1 MRNEFSTIR
10 ISTKVAGNKM
20 NRKLETGIPVMTKE
34 GKLQVNKMW
43 IHQVDWTLEEQFA
56 KDKSHV
62 LMYGVSNRDE
72 HGEYYDFGKSG
83 NVIKMGAG
91 RQIEMFSSNASIA
104 A

>member
-20 NRKLETGIPVMTKE
+20 NRKLETGIPVITKE
-34 GKLQVNKMW
+34 GKVQVNKMW

-72 HGEYYDFGKSG
+72 NGEYYDFGKSG

>member
-1 MRNEFSTIR
+1 
-10 ISTKVAGNKM
+10 
-20 NRKLETGIPVMTKE
+20 
-34 GKLQVNKMW
+34 
-43 IHQVDWTLEEQFA
+43 
-56 KDKSHV
+56 
-62 LMYGVSNRDE
+62 MYGVSIRDE